1 MTFLLVIDHIF
12 YDFPCLYC
20 VKCDIT
26 YMALSSREKLTIS
39 EKNSFVHDTFF
50 TLFLLLHACDNV
62 TSLNI
67 GGRMHGPSPHL
78 KFFGGP
84 SPQSKPK
91 SPPMPG
97 TMSLLCSNFLSHC
110 YLSITG
116 LRAPLSKFL

>member
-50 TLFLLLHACDNV
+50 YSVLTF
-62 TSLNI
+62 T
-67 GGRMHGPSPHL
+67 RMRQRYFSKYWGTDAWTVPT
-78 KFFGGP
+78 
-84 SPQSKPK
+84 PQIFWGTV
-91 SPPMPG
+91 PPVQ
-97 TMSLLCSNFLSHC
+97 T
-110 YLSITG
+110 
-116 LRAPLSKFL
+116 